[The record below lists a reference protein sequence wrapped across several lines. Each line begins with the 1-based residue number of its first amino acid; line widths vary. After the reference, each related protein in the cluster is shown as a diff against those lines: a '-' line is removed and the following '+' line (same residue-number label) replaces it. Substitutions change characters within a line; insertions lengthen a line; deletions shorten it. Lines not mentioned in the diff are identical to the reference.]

1 MESYMKSWLEKQ
13 KGWQLDL
20 WKVVLGYTRRS
31 VKAMLHEAIFL
42 ATCLAT
48 NVARQ
53 VARKISRVTPPA
65 TATKCCV
72 ASCKKSRNIPNFS
85 QRCETICCVWHVH
98 RNLQRNFVKIRQSKP
113 VFCSQEISGWRR
125 KSCKQYPAGGCK
137 LRKNI
142 ANVWHPLCNLQ
153 CFSVVIVARQVARKI
168 ASCNIALSFLS
179 ADLPSRVRA
188 KLKGEEKDLHF
199 TIFLG

>member
-1 MESYMKSWLEKQ
+1 MTLAHNWPKNGKNSTYNRDRGPL
-13 KGWQLDL
+13 
-20 WKVVLGYTRRS
+20 
-31 VKAMLHEAIFL
+31 KAMLHEAIFL

-48 NVARQ
+48 SCKKDFTCN
-53 VARKISRVTPPA
+53 TPA

-72 ASCKKSRNIPNFS
+72 ASCKKRRNILNFS
-85 QRCETICCVWHVH
+85 QHCETICCVWHVH

-113 VFCSQEISGWRR
+113 VFCSQEISSWRR
-125 KSCKQYPAGGCK
+125 KSFPAGGCK

-168 ASCNIALSFLS
+168 ASCNMALKVVEPSFNNSWFYLQT
-179 ADLPSRVRA
+179 DY
-188 KLKGEEKDLHF
+188 KL
-199 TIFLG
+199 